1 MKINKPI
8 SPTDGLT
15 RANPS
20 AEYTRFLNE
29 YIELHKTKAFDGRSI
44 RKFIGTITGLIDEHQ
59 CKTLLDYGA
68 GKGTLY
74 TNQYHKL
81 TDDIDQP
88 LQAYWKLDEVALYEP
103 ARPGYDRLPNR
114 TFDAVICTD
123 VLEHIP
129 ESDLGWVI
137 DELFSK
143 ANKLLF
149 LNIATFPAMKKFADG
164 TNVHISIFNFLS
176 WLQFIEP
183 IQKQYPYVTV
193 HAYFD
198 EITENGIGKTS
209 GYQLK
214 GRDANN
220 QNSVQ
225 TETIA
230 AQSA

>member
-44 RKFIGTITGLIDEHQ
+44 RKFIGTITGLIHEHQ

-74 TNQYHKL
+74 TDEYHKL

-88 LQAYWKLDEVALYEP
+88 LQAYWELDEVALYEP
-103 ARPGYDRLPNR
+103 ARPGYDRLPYR

-149 LNIATFPAMKKFADG
+149 LNIATFPAMKTFADG
-164 TNVHISIFNFLS
+164 TNVHISVFDYMA

-183 IQKQYPYVTV
+183 IQKRYPYVTV

-198 EITENGIGKTS
+198 VITEQGTGLS
-209 GYQLK
+209 DGYK
-214 GRDANN
+214 IEGRDADN
-220 QNSVQ
+220 QDSVQ
-225 TETIA
+225 AKA
-230 AQSA
+230 ATA